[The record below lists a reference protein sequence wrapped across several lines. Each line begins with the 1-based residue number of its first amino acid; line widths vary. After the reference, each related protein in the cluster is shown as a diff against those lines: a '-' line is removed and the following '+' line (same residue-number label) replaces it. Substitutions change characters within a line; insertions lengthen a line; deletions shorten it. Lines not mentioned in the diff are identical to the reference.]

1 MRAVSEGHGAAR
13 VENGGRSFLADAA
26 VIACPDCDAFGEVP
40 PDAAAELD
48 TVAESRQCRAVVVA
62 LEKAVEIREDF
73 ALKNP
78 RGGGL
83 DGAEV
88 VVGRWVADQA
98 DVPFQRDVEGQAMGK
113 QQVNRGLGSLVELF
127 GTAGCE
133 QEDFEAD
140 GGDVAILILFPE
152 VDLQVIGDR
161 AESTGAQGACF
172 KRWAVG
178 EKAELD
184 AIGEPVPEQNFR
196 VVCRRRSP
204 TRSGEKG
211 GRGLD
216 IEPAL
221 GKGVG
226 AIREVCDIGPRLAD
240 VGALTRLGV
249 GVVVVLSLRGII
261 EQLADREA
269 EERPWPASGSGV
281 SVAESGPDARN
292 WRGSFSASM
301 SSSSGEGGGS
311 GGSGASFESSGERAG
326 SGRDWQP
333 TQRAARL
340 TKTTETPRNRN

>member
-1 MRAVSEGHGAAR
+1 MS
-13 VENGGRSFLADAA
+13 
-26 VIACPDCDAFGEVP
+26 
-40 PDAAAELD
+40 
-48 TVAESRQCRAVVVA
+48 
-62 LEKAVEIREDF
+62 
-73 ALKNP
+73 
-78 RGGGL
+78 
-83 DGAEV
+83 
-88 VVGRWVADQA
+88 
-98 DVPFQRDVEGQAMGK
+98 K

-161 AESTGAQGACF
+161 AESVGTRAAGL
-172 KRWAVG
+172 KRGTVA

-184 AIGEPVPEQNFR
+184 AIGEPVPEQKFR

-226 AIREVCDIGPRLAD
+226 AIREVCDIGPRVAD
-240 VGALTRLGV
+240 IGSADTFGSGR
-249 GVVVVLSLRGII
+249 VVVVSLRGII
-261 EQLADREA
+261 EQLADGEA
-269 EERPWPASGSGV
+269 EERPWLGAGSGV
-281 SVAESGPDARN
+281 SVAEPGPDARN
-292 WRGSFSASM
+292 WRGSFSASI

-311 GGSGASFESSGERAG
+311 GGRGASFESSGERAG